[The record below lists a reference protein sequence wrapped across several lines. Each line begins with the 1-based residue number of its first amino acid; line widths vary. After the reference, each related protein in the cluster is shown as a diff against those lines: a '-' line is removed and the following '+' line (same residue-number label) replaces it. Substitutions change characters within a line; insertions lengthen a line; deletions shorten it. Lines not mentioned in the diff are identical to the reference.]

1 MSSHLNEPCHTYDR
15 GVSHTALSHVT
26 HMIQSKLRWL
36 RLVGSLKLQV
46 SFAEYR
52 LFYRALLQKRPII
65 LRRLLHVAHTW
76 SSQSSVTSSLLNE
89 SYIISLYQL
98 LMSHILY
105 HCILHYI
112 TRLHIYYTTTY
123 HLLYYC
129 VIYYSYIIQQYHLQ
143 LCHILYHCIL
153 YYITRLHYVCD
164 MTVIYVIQLMSH
176 MIQLMSYNTANVTYD
191 SANVTYD
198 SANVIY
204 VIQLM

>member
-112 TRLHIYYTTTY
+112 TRLHIYYTTSY
-123 HLLYYC
+123 HLLYSC
-129 VIYYSYIIQQYHLQ
+129 VIYYSCIKKTPYIATTLLSAKEPYICDISWIIYS
-143 LCHILYHCIL
+143 ISCII
-153 YYITRLHYVCD
+153 YDISWIICYISCITY
-164 MTVIYVIQLMSH
+164 MIQLMSH
-176 MIQLMSYNTANVTYD
+176 IWH
-191 SANVTYD
+191 
-198 SANVIY
+198 
-204 VIQLM
+204 